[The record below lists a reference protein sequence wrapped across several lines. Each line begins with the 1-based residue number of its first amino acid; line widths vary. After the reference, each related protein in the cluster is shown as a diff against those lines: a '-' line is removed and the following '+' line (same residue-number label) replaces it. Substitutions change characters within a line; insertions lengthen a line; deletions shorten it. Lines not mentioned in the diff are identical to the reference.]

1 MEERPMKPNLLRA
14 PLIKSAI
21 LLIVCSLLVYF
32 TLTSAEG
39 SIWSSIG
46 AIFTLFFRIAQLAI
60 GLAVGLLVC
69 LAVLIGIFLGAVA
82 LFDASSASRMYEG
95 LRQTILNWLAPA
107 LCLLSSDHEDKL
119 EAELSDL
126 GQSLKND
133 FSRMIASARQELSAA
148 QSELAAK
155 VSALQG
161 KVQAAEKA
169 TEEKVSTEQLEAVT
183 AEVVTVTE
191 ALTATEGTVKVLQ
204 QKVEEAVKKIG
215 AVDPGA
221 ILGDVPARLETLEQQ
236 EPAAP
241 VDLQPIEEKIAA
253 LQAEIESLQSAL
265 KEASTAGATAESAD
279 TPAAAAKEEN
289 QETVE
294 DSESS
299 EHRLLSYFDNKADQD
314 KLTALVAETLKKDM
328 TYAQVTDFLIKKMGE
343 KGGTIIAE
351 HPSLAKDFIRQCRR
365 NA

>member
-14 PLIKSAI
+14 PLINSAI
-21 LLIVCSLLVYF
+21 LLVVCSLLVYF

-39 SIWSSIG
+39 TIWSSIG

-60 GLAVGLLVC
+60 GLALGLLVC

-95 LRQTILNWLAPA
+95 LRQTILNWLAPV
-107 LCLLSSDHEDKL
+107 LDLLSSDSDDKL
-119 EAELSDL
+119 QAELSDL
-126 GQSLKND
+126 GQNLKTD
-133 FSRMIASARQELSAA
+133 FSRMLGTARQELSAA
-148 QSELAAK
+148 QGELAAK
-155 VSALQG
+155 VTALQS
-161 KVQAAEKA
+161 KVRAAEESA
-169 TEEKVSTEQLEAVT
+169 EEKVSSEQLEAVT
-183 AEVVTVTE
+183 AEVATVTE
-191 ALTATEGTVKVLQ
+191 ALSGTEGKIKTLQ
-204 QKVEEAVKKIG
+204 AKVEDAVKKIG

-221 ILGDVPARLETLEQQ
+221 ILGDVPARLEQLEQQ
-236 EPAAP
+236 EAPAP
-241 VDLQPIEEKIAA
+241 VDLQPLEKKIAA

-265 KEASTAGATAESAD
+265 KEASSVSAAVESAD
-279 TPAAAAKEEN
+279 TPAAAEEEN
-289 QETVE
+289 EETVE

-299 EHRLLSYFDNKADQD
+299 EHRLLSYFDNKEDQE
-314 KLTALVAETLKKDM
+314 KLTALVGETLKKDM
-328 TYAQVTDFLIKKMGE
+328 TYAQVTDFLVKNIGK